1 VLAADEQYSCVK
13 RLSPGSGPWYIDNIK
28 AERGRRAPRS
38 RMTDKSPMTN
48 DRKPLRSSKSYGPKD
63 KDGFIHRSWMKSQ
76 GFPPDVFDGRPVI
89 GICNTWSELTPCN
102 AGLRDVAEHV
112 KRGVW
117 EAGGLPLEFPA
128 MSLGETQMRP
138 TAMLF
143 RNLLAMEV
151 EESVRGN
158 PIDAVVL
165 LGGCDKTTPGQLMGA
180 ASVDLPTIVVSSGPM
195 LNGKFRGR
203 DIGSGTDVWKFSE
216 AVRGG
221 KMSLD
226 EFMTAE
232 SGMSRTPGTCMT
244 MGSASTMAC
253 LMEAMGIALPYNAT
267 APAVD
272 ARRRR
277 IAQESGRLIVRMALE
292 DVRLSKVLTRRAFD
306 NAIRVLAAIG
316 GSTNAVLHLL
326 AIAGRLGVPLELG
339 DFDRLSADVPLLVDL
354 QPSGKFLME
363 DMHYAGGLPAVMKEL
378 APRLHVSAATV
389 WGETI
394 GDSFATAECFNR
406 EVIRT
411 LAEPANPVSGIWV
424 LGGNLCPNGAV
435 LKPSA
440 ASRALFSHRG
450 RAVVFESIEDLRARI
465 DDPGLDVDAN
475 SVLVL
480 KGCGPRG
487 YPGMPEVGN
496 MPLPR
501 KLLEKG
507 VTDMLRISDARMSG
521 TAFGTVVLHVAPE
534 ADAGGPLAMV
544 RDGDEI
550 QFDGPNRRLDLLI
563 SPEELAART
572 KAWNKHPPPQKYS
585 RGYYRLYVEHVMQ
598 ADHGCDLDFL
608 IGSSGSIVE
617 RESH

>member
-1 VLAADEQYSCVK
+1 
-13 RLSPGSGPWYIDNIK
+13 
-28 AERGRRAPRS
+28 
-38 RMTDKSPMTN
+38 MTANK
-48 DRKPLRSSKSYGPKD
+48 KPLRSSQNYGRKD
-63 KDGFIHRSWMKSQ
+63 KDGFIHRSWMKSE
-76 GFPPDVFDGRPVI
+76 GLPPDVFDGRPVI

-151 EESVRGN
+151 EESIRAN

-165 LGGCDKTTPGQLMGA
+165 LGGCDKTTPGQMMGA

-195 LNGKFRGR
+195 LNGKFRGC
-203 DIGSGTDVWKFSE
+203 DLGSGTDVWKFSE
-216 AVRGG
+216 AVRAG

-226 EFMTAE
+226 DFMAAE

-253 LMEAMGIALPYNAT
+253 LMDAMGIALPFNST

-272 ARRRR
+272 SRRRR
-277 IAQESGRLIVRMALE
+277 IAHESGRLIVQMARDDL
-292 DVRLSKVLTRRAFD
+292 RLSKILTRQAFE
-306 NAIRVLAAIG
+306 NGIRVMGAIG

-326 AIAGRLGVPLELG
+326 ALARRLGVPLQLEE
-339 DFDRLSADVPLLVDL
+339 FDRLTADIPLLVNL
-354 QPSGKFLME
+354 QPSGRFLME
-363 DMHYAGGLPAVMKEL
+363 DLHYAGGLPAVLKEL
-378 APRLHVSAATV
+378 VPRLHADAPTVWGQTLGESVSAA
-389 WGETI
+389 
-394 GDSFATAECFNR
+394 ECFDR
-406 EVIRT
+406 EVIHT
-411 LAEPANPVSGIWV
+411 LAEPVTAVAGIWV
-424 LGGNLCPNGAV
+424 MKGNLCPDGAV
-435 LKPSA
+435 MKPSA
-440 ASRALFSHRG
+440 ASQSLFSHRG
-450 RAVVFESIEDLRARI
+450 RAVVFESIEDLRSRI
-465 DDPGLDVDAN
+465 DDPNLQVDAS

-480 KGCGPRG
+480 KGCGPKG

-501 KLLEKG
+501 KLLERG
-507 VTDMLRISDARMSG
+507 VQDMVRISDARMSG
-521 TAFGTVVLHVAPE
+521 TAFGTVVLHIAPE
-534 ADAGGPLAMV
+534 SEAGGPLAMI

-550 QFDGPNRRLDLLI
+550 LLDGANRRLELLI
-563 SPEELAART
+563 DAQELAART
-572 KAWNKHPPPQKYS
+572 LAWKNSRPAPKYS
-585 RGYYRLYVEHVMQ
+585 RGYYQLYVQHVTQ
-598 ADHGCDLDFL
+598 ADQGCDLDFL
-608 IGSSGSIVE
+608 TGASGSIVD

>member
-1 VLAADEQYSCVK
+1 MSKEK
-13 RLSPGSGPWYIDNIK
+13 
-28 AERGRRAPRS
+28 
-38 RMTDKSPMTN
+38 
-48 DRKPLRSSKSYGPKD
+48 KPLRSSRSYGPKD

-76 GFPPDVFDGRPVI
+76 GLPQDAFDGRPVI

-102 AGLRDVAEHV
+102 AGLRDVADYV

-151 EESVRGN
+151 EESIRAN

-180 ASVDLPTIVVSSGPM
+180 ASVDLPTLVVSTGPM

-216 AVRGG
+216 DVRAG
-221 KMSLD
+221 KLSLN
-226 EFMTAE
+226 EFMAAE

-253 LMEAMGIALPYNAT
+253 LMEAMGMALPFNAT
-267 APAVD
+267 TPAVD
-272 ARRRR
+272 AQRRR
-277 IAQESGRLIVRMALE
+277 IAHESGRLIVQMARN
-292 DVRLSKVLTRRAFD
+292 DVRLSKILTRSAFE
-306 NAIRVLAAIG
+306 NAIRLLSAIG
-316 GSTNAVLHLL
+316 GSTNAVIHLL
-326 AIAGRLGVPLELG
+326 AFAGRLGIPLELAE
-339 DFDRLSADVPLLVDL
+339 FDRLSADVPLLVDL
-354 QPSGKFLME
+354 QPSGRFLME
-363 DMHYAGGLPAVMKEL
+363 DLHYAGGLPAVLKEL
-378 APRLHVSAATV
+378 APLLDLTAPTI
-389 WGETI
+389 WGEPI
-394 GDSFATAECFNR
+394 GASFAAAECYNR

-411 LAEPANPVSGIWV
+411 MAQPANPVSGIWV
-424 LGGNLCPNGAV
+424 LKGNLCPNGAV
-435 LKPSA
+435 VKPSA
-440 ASRALFSHRG
+440 ASPSLFSHRG
-450 RAVVFESIEDLRARI
+450 RAVVFESIEDLRTRI
-465 DDPGLDVDAN
+465 DDPGLNVTEQ

-480 KGCGPRG
+480 KGCGPKG

-501 KLLEKG
+501 KLLERG
-507 VTDMLRISDARMSG
+507 MRDMLRISDARMSG

-534 ADAGGPLAMV
+534 AEAGGPLALV
-544 RDGDEI
+544 QDGDEI
-550 QFDGPNRRLDLLI
+550 LFDGPKRQLELLVT
-563 SPEELAART
+563 PEELAVRAEAWT
-572 KAWNKHPPPQKYS
+572 KHRPVPKYS
-585 RGYYRLYVEHVMQ
+585 RGYYSLYVQHVMQ
-598 ADHGCDLDFL
+598 ADKGCDLDFL
-608 IGSSGSIVE
+608 TGASGSTVE